1 VTAISPSKPPD
12 PSTTALELLAVVN
25 LDAANLGDAMASA
38 TAVDVS
44 MQPSQA
50 SVNAAGQSMQP
61 ALTQVAIDTKNEPAP
76 PSATATLAP
85 TLTATQLSNT
95 ATPLEV
101 NAPTLQPAHDDYTDI
116 GAPWNTS
123 ITHVE

>member
-1 VTAISPSKPPD
+1 
-12 PSTTALELLAVVN
+12 
-25 LDAANLGDAMASA
+25 
-38 TAVDVS
+38 

-61 ALTQVAIDTKNEPAP
+61 ALTQVAIIKKNEPAP

-95 ATPLEV
+95 ATHLEV
-101 NAPTLQPAHDDYTDI
+101 NAPTLQPAHDDYADI
-116 GAPWNTS
+116 GAPWNTF
-123 ITHVE
+123 ITWTNARPKGIGNGPRAGG